1 MPKNYK
7 TYAKPGSFS
16 EFQIKTPDQTGKIK
30 EEKQREVQG
39 RERAQRSLER
49 NRDIYMRAQR
59 LVNAAEAEN
68 RQTNFDM
75 QTVERESYRN
85 ALTRDYKIQMD
96 NLDRQNQGRQRELQE
111 ISQLSQTAFGMIGN
125 YLEEQE
131 QKKVAIAHD
140 VIARSGSTYE
150 ELIKIQ
156 TLNDN
161 LTKAEFAAQDS
172 VQQMLGPNAAPDQV
186 DALFTIYQNRN
197 TKRWIEHKAFFAN
210 SLNAFP
216 SFLDAKIN
224 EIREATGQPIDD
236 FDSVIDEA
244 KREFIGIHFVG
255 TARPEVLSGLG
266 VYSDLDKL
274 ANQRRDV
281 FVTERRKL
289 QKEEF
294 ARDRQN
300 AFLTTWQTEGLQG
313 VLRYNGQNPSY
324 QKRQDMVAAIK
335 LAVEGGGTYT
345 WGVQDIEDL
354 LNAPGGGSNGKSIR
368 ESFAGT
374 TAELEEIQRDILKRE
389 AEASKA
395 EAAREQREM
404 EAFVIDR
411 ANELGMD
418 DGVLSEADVDRL
430 QIELHRA
437 YPGMTSTEF
446 AKVKMMTPDAAVAL
460 ETEQFNERMSQAGRL
475 TMEHVN
481 NGKYNDINRR
491 LFWEGVARTQE
502 KLYAHEGSKND
513 LLALQNEFDSSAA
526 VRGARAANPKANE
539 INYALAMADYKARYR
554 TYTQKFMAAD
564 KEMTFDKARKQAYDL
579 VLFEMKEDLNPD
591 NHSPFGGIKRF
602 RRKPIDADQAGK
614 FRGIATTGEEN
625 MKKIISIAQNGD
637 LTNDAAAQQAA
648 ALMNHKEIEMFAQ
661 NYTNPD
667 YAVPPAVI
675 VYADA
680 INRTPITALGMLAP
694 HIGDGNLKLVMDKVD
709 KDLKTKYQQYVDTP
723 YTYIR
728 NKYRTAERTG
738 RANIGDNKSAATAP
752 MRTSMFKVVQYVSG
766 DPAIRGKSTADG
778 RIVYDNGDG
787 PRGHGG
793 RNYHNHYEFETPQ
806 QAAAAKLA
814 FEQAGFRVTSYL
826 RPNDTGSA
834 HSRGVAIDVA
844 PPTTLPY
851 TDEAEAAWSAAA
863 NAIIGFTPFEDE

>member
-59 LVNAAEAEN
+59 LVNAAEKEN

-75 QTVERESYRN
+75 QTVERESFRN

-96 NLDRQNQGRQRELQE
+96 NLDRQNQGRQRELKE
-111 ISQLSQTAFGMIGN
+111 ISQLSQTAFGLISG

-150 ELIKIQ
+150 ELIQIQ
-156 TLNDN
+156 KLNDN
-161 LTKAEFAAQDS
+161 LTKAEFAAQDI
-172 VQQMLGPNAAPDQV
+172 VQQILGPDAAPDQV

-197 TKRWIEHKAFFAN
+197 TKRWIEHKQFFAN

-224 EIREATGQPIDD
+224 EVREATGQPITD
-236 FDSVIDEA
+236 FDSVIAEA
-244 KREFIGIHFVG
+244 KREFIDTHFVG

-266 VYSDLDKL
+266 VYSKLDEL
-274 ANQRRDV
+274 ANNRRNV

-294 ARDRQN
+294 ARDRHN

-335 LAVEGGGTYT
+335 LAVEGGGAYT
-345 WGVQDIEDL
+345 WGIQDIENL

-389 AEASKA
+389 EDAWKA

-404 EAFVIDR
+404 ESFVIDR

-418 DGVLSEADVDRL
+418 DGVLSKADVDRL

-437 YPGMTSTEF
+437 YPGMTSKEF
-446 AKVKMMTPDAAVAL
+446 AKVKMMTPDAALAL
-460 ETEQFNERMSQAGRL
+460 ETEQFNERMAQAGRL
-475 TMEHVN
+475 TMDHVN
-481 NGKYNDINRR
+481 NGKYNNINRQ
-491 LFWEGVARTQE
+491 LFWENVAKTQE
-502 KLYAHEGSKND
+502 KLYAHTGSKED
-513 LLALQNEFDSSAA
+513 LLRLENEFDNHPEI
-526 VRGARAANPKANE
+526 RGAKRVNPKANE
-539 INYALAMADYKARYR
+539 INYALAKVDYKNRYR
-554 TYTQKFMAAD
+554 EYVQKFMAAD
-564 KEMTFDKARKQAYDL
+564 KDMTFDEARSKAYDL
-579 VLFEMKEDLNPD
+579 VRFQIKEEIESDHD
-591 NHSPFGGIKRF
+591 TFGGMAKY
-602 RRKPIDADQAGK
+602 RRKKIDADQAGK
-614 FRGIATTGEEN
+614 LRGIATTGEEN
-625 MKKIISIAQNGD
+625 IKKIIGIATDGSLSD
-637 LTNDAAAQQAA
+637 DAAAEQAA

-661 NYTNPD
+661 NYTNPA
-667 YAVPPAVI
+667 YAVPPAVV

-680 INRTPITALGMLAP
+680 INRTPLAALQMLST
-694 HIGDGNLKLVMDKVD
+694 HIGDGSLKVSMDKVD
-709 KDLKTKYQQYVDTP
+709 KEMKAKYQQYVDTP
-723 YTYIR
+723 FTPIR

-766 DPAIRGKSTADG
+766 DPGIRGKSTADG

-844 PPTTLPY
+844 PPPTLPY

>member
-59 LVNAAEAEN
+59 LVNAAEERN

-111 ISQLSQTAFGMIGN
+111 ISQLSQTAFGMISG

-172 VQQMLGPNAAPDQV
+172 VQKMLGPNAAPDQV

-266 VYSDLDKL
+266 VYSKLDEL
-274 ANQRRDV
+274 ANDRRDV

-289 QKEEF
+289 HKEEF
-294 ARDRQN
+294 ARDRHN
-300 AFLTTWQTEGLQG
+300 AFLTTWQTERLQG

-324 QKRQDMVAAIK
+324 QKRQDMVKAIE
-335 LAVEGGGTYT
+335 LAVEGGGAYT
-345 WGVQDIEDL
+345 WGVEDIENL

-374 TAELEEIQRDILKRE
+374 TAELEEIQRKILKRE
-389 AEASKA
+389 EDAWKA

-404 EAFVIDR
+404 ESFVIDR

-430 QIELHRA
+430 QIELHRT
-437 YPGMTSTEF
+437 YPGMTSKEF

-460 ETEQFNERMSQAGRL
+460 ETEQFNERLSQAGRL
-475 TMEHVN
+475 TMDHVN

-491 LFWEGVARTQE
+491 IFWEGVARTQE
-502 KLYAHEGSKND
+502 KLYAHEGSKTD
-513 LLALQNEFDSSAA
+513 LLKLKNEFDNHPA
-526 VRGARAANPKANE
+526 VTAARAVNPKANE
-539 INYALAMADYKARYR
+539 INYALAIADYNSRYR

-564 KEMTFDKARKQAYDL
+564 TEMNYDKARKQAYDL
-579 VLFEMKEDLNPD
+579 VLFEMQDDLEKRHQPK
-591 NHSPFGGIKRF
+591 GGLDAF

-625 MKKIISIAQNGD
+625 IKKLIEIARDGS
-637 LTNDAAAQQAA
+637 LTDDARAQQAA

-661 NYTNPD
+661 NYTNPN
-667 YAVPPAVI
+667 YAIPPAVV

-680 INRTPITALGMLAP
+680 INRTPLAALKILST
-694 HIGDGNLKLVMDKVD
+694 HIGDGNLKLSMDKVD
-709 KDLKTKYQQYVDTP
+709 KEMKAKYQQYVDTP